1 MSTDTLTRLVPLA
14 DALAALDSFEGRTD
28 RHRRAVELSKST
40 TGEARGKIIYAA
52 GHLRLAA
59 ALAPRALDTW
69 DAASRDAAERQ
80 VSANVDALV
89 VEQLVDQLRRSDE
102 QAIYDD
108 PDRREDQRVWSAYLR
123 LVSSVAATRGNK
135 SDTFVDRWRTLLA
148 DRAEAVAVGESTLRT
163 DRTLASMDVPY
174 PALPGAA
181 WDTADLLNES
191 DRLAEFERLEA
202 RYGPRE
208 FADVTPSTS
217 TRRSRKIR
225 GEA

>member
-1 MSTDTLTRLVPLA
+1 MSTDTLTRLIPLA

-40 TGEARGKIIYAA
+40 TGEARGRLIYAA

-80 VSANVDALV
+80 VSAGIDALV

-108 PDRREDQRVWSAYLR
+108 PDRREDGRVWSAYLR
-123 LVSSVAATRGNK
+123 LVSSIAATRGNR
-135 SDTFVDRWRTLLA
+135 SDMFVDRWRTLLA

-174 PALPGAA
+174 PAVPAAA

-191 DRLAEFERLEA
+191 DRLAEIVRLEA
-202 RYGPRE
+202 KYGPRE

-217 TRRSRKIR
+217 TRRTRRNGGQS
-225 GEA
+225 

>member
-1 MSTDTLTRLVPLA
+1 MTRLVPLA

-80 VSANVDALV
+80 VSASVDALV

-108 PDRREDQRVWSAYLR
+108 PDRQEDQRVWSAYLR
-123 LVSSVAATRGNK
+123 LVSSVAATRGGK
-135 SDTFVDRWRTLLA
+135 SDAFVDRWRTLLA
-148 DRAEAVAVGESTLRT
+148 DRAEALAVGESTVRT
-163 DRTLASMDVPY
+163 DRTLASMGLPY

-191 DRLAEFERLEA
+191 ARLAEFERLEA
-202 RYGPRE
+202 KYGPRE
-208 FADVTPSTS
+208 FADETPSTS
-217 TRRSRKIR
+217 TRRTRRNGGQS
-225 GEA
+225 

>member
-1 MSTDTLTRLVPLA
+1 MSTDTLPRLVPLA
-14 DALAALDSFEGRTD
+14 DALADLDSVEARTD
-28 RHRRAVELSKST
+28 RHRRAVELSIST
-40 TGEARGKIIYAA
+40 SGEARGKIIYAA

-89 VEQLVDQLRRSDE
+89 VEQLVDQLRRADE
-102 QAIYDD
+102 NAIYND

-135 SDTFVDRWRTLLA
+135 GDALVDRWRTLLA
-148 DRAEAVAVGESTLRT
+148 DRAEALAVGESTVRT
-163 DRTLASMDVPY
+163 DRTLASMGLPY

-181 WDTADLLNES
+181 WDTADTLNES

-202 RYGPRE
+202 KYGPRE
-208 FADVTPSTS
+208 HAEVTPSTS
-217 TRRSRKIR
+217 TRRTRRNGGQS
-225 GEA
+225 

>member
-14 DALAALDSFEGRTD
+14 DALADLDSVEARTD

-40 TGEARGKIIYAA
+40 SGDARGRLIYAA
-52 GHLRLAA
+52 GHIRLAG
-59 ALAPRALDTW
+59 ALAPRAMDAWDT
-69 DAASRDAAERQ
+69 STREAAERL

-89 VEQLVDQLRRSDE
+89 VEQLVDLLRRSDE

-108 PDRREDQRVWSAYLR
+108 PDRQEDARVWSAYLR
-123 LVSSVAATRGNK
+123 LVSSVAVNRGNK
-135 SDTFVDRWRTLLA
+135 SDAFVDRWRTLLA
-148 DRAEAVAVGESTLRT
+148 DRAEALAVGESTVRT

-174 PALPGAA
+174 PAVPGAA

-202 RYGPRE
+202 KYGPRE